1 LPDSL
6 PSISLT
12 IKSISPNSISLSW
25 TGALNAKEYYLE
37 KRINSQP
44 FDKLIQTSGLTY
56 LDDNLKS
63 NTIYEYR
70 LYYITEGGISKKSF
84 VSAKTTM
91 VLGTNSDF
99 TPLLI
104 FPNPLKYYLFIKWM
118 KAFSG
123 TIQLISTNGSILEE
137 WNYSNCFNAELDIR
151 KYNAGAYFINV
162 LDYNG
167 ESKSINKILILN

>member
-1 LPDSL
+1 
-6 PSISLT
+6 
-12 IKSISPNSISLSW
+12 
-25 TGALNAKEYYLE
+25 
-37 KRINSQP
+37 
-44 FDKLIQTSGLTY
+44 
-56 LDDNLKS
+56 
-63 NTIYEYR
+63 
-70 LYYITEGGISKKSF
+70 
-84 VSAKTTM
+84 
-91 VLGTNSDF
+91 
-99 TPLLI
+99 
-104 FPNPLKYYLFIKWM
+104 M